1 MARIYTKTGD
11 TGETSLADGTRTSK
25 ANARVDLYGD
35 VDELNSQLGLCVAR
49 MRMSAHPEQALGA
62 PLADLAAELEVVQHR
77 LFDLGALLADPAR
90 CARSLAALDTAAL
103 FSVADLEASIDRLTA
118 ELPALT
124 QFILPGGSE
133 TGALVHI
140 ARAVCRRVE
149 RKTVALA
156 ADEPVPPAVVTF
168 LNRLSDYLFML
179 ARGCNA
185 VNGCGDVTWRPAGK
199 S

>member
-11 TGETSLADGTRTSK
+11 TGETSLIDGTRTPKS
-25 ANARVDLYGD
+25 NARVDLYGD

-49 MRMSAHPEQALGA
+49 MRTTAHPEQALGT
-62 PLADLAAELEVVQHR
+62 PLAELAAELEGVQHR
-77 LFDLGALLADPAR
+77 LFDLGALLADPSR
-90 CARSLAALDTAAL
+90 CARSLAAPEIAAL
-103 FSVADLEASIDRLTA
+103 FAVADMEASIDRLTA

-133 TGALVHI
+133 AGALVHV

-156 ADEPVPPAVVTF
+156 ADEPVPLAVVTF
-168 LNRLSDYLFML
+168 LNRLSDYLFTL
-179 ARGCNA
+179 ARSCN
-185 VNGCGDVTWRPAGK
+185 VVSGCGDVVWRPAGEA
-199 S
+199 